1 MSSVHT
7 LSEIWYLQFSAALAV
22 VKIEYIYVYVS
33 LSHSKFLVY
42 NY

>member
-22 VKIEYIYVYVS
+22 VKIEYIYIYICVS
-33 LSHSKFLVY
+33 LSHSKFLV
-42 NY
+42 